1 MKKKQKKMLR
11 RILIALALYIVLMI
25 VQHLFPLSEMKLIY
39 LPLYLI
45 PYFIV
50 GSDVLRKAVQG
61 IANRQPFDES
71 LLMTIATIGAMVL
84 GEYPEGVAVMLFY
97 QIGEFFQSY
106 AVGKSRR
113 SISALMD
120 IRPDYAN
127 LERDGQIAAVDPESV
142 EVGSVILVKPGERVP
157 LDGVVIEG
165 QSALNMAALTG
176 ESVPQDVEPG
186 AHVISGSVNLTG
198 VLRLRTEKR
207 YEDSTV
213 ARILELVE
221 NASMK
226 KAKTENFITRF
237 ARWYTPAVVIA
248 AVLLAT
254 VPPVV
259 RLAMGITP
267 DWGDWIYRALTF
279 LVISCPC
286 AMVISIPLS
295 FFGGIGGA
303 SSRGILVKGSSYLEL
318 MANADRVVF
327 DKTGTL
333 THGTFDVVHLFPAPG
348 VDAQTLLQLAAA
360 AERFSD
366 HPVSLSLQEAAGEL
380 PEALAATNA
389 EERSG
394 RGVIAEILGE
404 TVAVGNR
411 KLMRELGLDPETVEA
426 TGTLVF
432 AARGKEYLGCIEI
445 ADRPKENAAGAI
457 RSLKENG
464 VKRIVMLTGDRRA
477 AAEAVAQ
484 KIGITEVYSEL
495 LRRRRHQRRAGA
507 RPRGCGRS
515 DGRDRLGRRHRG
527 RRYRSDGRRPR
538 KARALHAHCAQDH
551 AHRLGKHSLYTDRK
565 GCVFAARRARH
576 CEHVDC
582 DLRRRRRDGALRPE
596 RNTGADGP
604 ASVTTYEFVTIAI
617 ALASIMVSV
626 VLTYLSIKSSNKS
639 TRLISRLM
647 RENSRTTSSEHL
659 SLYRIEAFYNAV
671 AIKNL
676 EFEIKTV
683 ELKLKSAS
691 LDDCKLLETKL
702 QQLQMNHRFMRIRE
716 AKLFQSDLAL
726 QEEIKDLFKELKM
739 Q

>member
-11 RILIALALYIVLMI
+11 RILIALVLYIVLMI
-25 VQHLFPLSEMKLIY
+25 VQHLFPLEQMKLIY

-50 GSDVLRKAVQG
+50 GYDVLRKAVQG

-127 LERDGQIAAVDPESV
+127 LERDGVIEEVDPEQV
-142 EVGSVILVKPGERVP
+142 DVGSVILVKPGERVP
-157 LDGVVIEG
+157 LDGVVLEG
-165 QSALNMAALTG
+165 ESALNMAALTG
-176 ESVPQDVEPG
+176 ESVPLDVAPR

-198 VLRLRTEKR
+198 VLRLKTEKR

-248 AVLLAT
+248 AVLLAFI
-254 VPPVV
+254 PPVV
-259 RLAMGITP
+259 RLAMGISP
-267 DWGDWIYRALTF
+267 EWGDWIYRALTF

-303 SSRGILVKGSSYLEL
+303 SARGILVKGSSYLEL
-318 MANADRVVF
+318 MAKADRVVF

-333 THGTFDVVHLFPAPG
+333 THGTFEVVGVSPAPG
-348 VDAQTLLQLAAA
+348 IAAEELLQLAAA

-366 HPVSLSLQEAAGEL
+366 HPVSLSLQKAAGMV
-380 PEALAATNA
+380 PEALTATNA

-394 RGVIAEILGE
+394 RGVVAEVAGQ

-411 KLMRELGLDPETVEA
+411 KLMRELGIEPETVTA

-432 AARGKEYLGCIEI
+432 AARDGQYLGCIEI
-445 ADRPKENAAGAI
+445 ADRPKKSAAQAI
-457 RSLKENG
+457 RSLLQSG
-464 VKRIVMLTGDRRA
+464 VKRVVMLTGDRKA

-484 KIGITEVYSEL
+484 EIGIPEVYSEL
-495 LRRRRHQRRAGA
+495 LPADKVERVETLLNESGN
-507 RPRGCGRS
+507 GILVFVG
-515 DGRDRLGRRHRG
+515 DGINDAPVL
-527 RRYRSDGRRPR
+527 
-538 KARALHAHCAQDH
+538 ARADVGVAMGAIGSDAAIEAADIVLMDDAPEKLALTMRI
-551 AHRLGKHSLYTDRK
+551 ARK
-565 GCVFAARRARH
+565 TMRIVWENIIFTLMVKGVC
-576 CEHVDC
+576 
-582 DLRRRRRDGALRPE
+582 LLLGAL
-596 RNTGADGP
+596 GIASMWLAIFADVGVMVLCVLN
-604 ASVTTYEFVTIAI
+604 ATR
-617 ALASIMVSV
+617 ALMV
-626 VLTYLSIKSSNKS
+626 K
-639 TRLISRLM
+639 
-647 RENSRTTSSEHL
+647 HL
-659 SLYRIEAFYNAV
+659 
-671 AIKNL
+671 
-676 EFEIKTV
+676 
-683 ELKLKSAS
+683 
-691 LDDCKLLETKL
+691 
-702 QQLQMNHRFMRIRE
+702 
-716 AKLFQSDLAL
+716 
-726 QEEIKDLFKELKM
+726 
-739 Q
+739 

>member
-11 RILIALALYIVLMI
+11 RILIALGLYIVLMI

-267 DWGDWIYRALTF
+267 DWGNWIYRALTF

-333 THGTFDVVHLFPAPG
+333 THGTFEVVHLFPAPG

-495 LRRRRHQRRAGA
+495 LPGDKVDRVEALLNEKA
-507 RPRGCGRS
+507 
-515 DGRDRLGRRHRG
+515 DGSLVFVG
-527 RRYRSDGRRPR
+527 DGINDAPVL
-538 KARALHAHCAQDH
+538 ARADVGVAMGAIGSDAAIEAADIVLMDDDPEKLALSMRIA
-551 AHRLGKHSLYTDRK
+551 RK
-565 GCVFAARRARH
+565 TMRIVWENILFTLIVKGVC
-576 CEHVDC
+576 
-582 DLRRRRRDGALRPE
+582 LLLGAL
-596 RNTGADGP
+596 GI
-604 ASVTTYEFVTIAI
+604 ASMWIAI
-617 ALASIMVSV
+617 FADVGVMVLCVLNATRALMV
-626 VLTYLSIKSSNKS
+626 
-639 TRLISRLM
+639 R
-647 RENSRTTSSEHL
+647 HL
-659 SLYRIEAFYNAV
+659 
-671 AIKNL
+671 
-676 EFEIKTV
+676 
-683 ELKLKSAS
+683 
-691 LDDCKLLETKL
+691 
-702 QQLQMNHRFMRIRE
+702 
-716 AKLFQSDLAL
+716 
-726 QEEIKDLFKELKM
+726 
-739 Q
+739 